1 MATSPTV
8 VFLVPSERADEYAT
22 TMNNLTLVVQENL
35 KWPSGSIELIGL
47 VAATAEHGAEGIY
60 FLEEM
65 GIDTRSITL
74 LVLWGW
80 TAASVELNETV
91 SEACGIGTVILPETG
106 VVLPTVRM
114 PSLEGDWWD
123 DPLHQ
128 AFAAVTY
135 AGLVQN
141 GRAELEGS
149 EPFVFIAC
157 PYTWN

>member
-1 MATSPTV
+1 MAASPTV
-8 VFLVPSERADEYAT
+8 AFLVPAERADDYAAI
-22 TMNNLTLVVQENL
+22 MNHLTRIVQENL

-80 TAASVELNETV
+80 TAASVEFEDTV
-91 SEACGIGTVILPETG
+91 SEACGAGTVILPETG

-114 PSLEGDWWD
+114 PSLDSDWWD

-141 GRAELEGS
+141 GRTELEGS
-149 EPFVFIAC
+149 EPFVFVAC